1 MERQTIPGGHRR
13 SMSDSDV
20 RERARR
26 SPQAGGPVFDLL
38 ASKLRRP
45 VLRPGTVRRLSL
57 TERLARGD
65 PRPIVSVVAPPGYG
79 KTTLLSQWAERNGQ
93 AFAWVSVDEGDNDP
107 KVLLT
112 YVAEALDAVEPIDG
126 RVFDA
131 LASPVSSVP
140 GSIVPR
146 LGSAFWSMTS
156 PVVLVLDD
164 VHVLHNSEC
173 RAALSV
179 LADHVPAGSRL
190 AVAGRAEP
198 PLRVARLRAE
208 GRILEIGPGDLSLTC
223 DEASSLLRDAGVA
236 LGEDEVAGLHR
247 RTEGWPAGLYL
258 AALYLREGGP
268 LASAAVSF
276 GGDDRLV
283 SEYMESEFLA
293 RISRRQRVFLT
304 RTAVLERMS
313 GPMCEAVLDVAG
325 SAATLAE
332 LARSNLLLVP
342 LDQRGEW
349 YRYHH
354 LFRDMLLAELERLEP
369 GLIPVLRRRAAGWCV
384 RNGRPEEALEY
395 SMAAG
400 DVDAAAG
407 LMEKLAVP
415 THRRG
420 RVPSIQRWFGWLED
434 RGGIEG
440 HPMAAVLAA
449 LLAAL
454 TGRPAEAE
462 RWADAVDRWQYGD
475 PARPGDPSAEAWAAV
490 MRVFLCRRGAEQM
503 RADADEAV
511 RRFAAQNFVTPA
523 PAFLQGIA
531 RVLCGDLDGGD
542 ATLADGISIGEEV
555 GAHEDVALAL
565 CERSL
570 VAIARGD
577 WGRAEAHAE
586 RARAV
591 LRRAGIE
598 DSYATPLVC
607 AVQARTAMYR
617 GDVPAA
623 RRELVSAQRLRHL
636 LTYALPYFA
645 VQARIELARVH
656 LALADLAGA
665 RTLMREVDELLR
677 RRPGLGNL
685 AGQARALWARLSE
698 ERGSS
703 APGAS
708 ALTAAELRLLPMLST
723 HLSMPE
729 IAGELFLS
737 PNTIKSQAY
746 SLYRKLGAASRSQ
759 AVARSRKLGLLEG

>member
-1 MERQTIPGGHRR
+1 MN
-13 SMSDSDV
+13 DSDV
-20 RERARR
+20 RERVDR
-26 SPQAGGPVFDLL
+26 SHRAGGPVFDLL

-45 VLRPGTVRRLSL
+45 VVRPGAVRRLAL
-57 TERLARGD
+57 IEELRRGK
-65 PRPIVSVVAPPGYG
+65 PYPIVSVVAPPGYG

-140 GSIVPR
+140 GSVVPR
-146 LGSAFWSMTS
+146 LGSAFSSMRS
-156 PVVLVLDD
+156 PVVLLLDD
-164 VHVLHNSEC
+164 VHALHNSEC

-179 LADHVPAGSRL
+179 LADHVPGGSRL
-190 AVAGRAEP
+190 ALAGRAEP

-208 GRILEIGPGDLSLTC
+208 GRILEIGPGDLSLTS
-223 DEASSLLRDAGVA
+223 DEASSLLRNADVA
-236 LGEDEVAGLHR
+236 LGEDEMAELHR

-258 AALYLREGGP
+258 AALYLREGGI
-268 LASAAVSF
+268 LAGAAVSF

-313 GPMCEAVLDVAG
+313 GPLCEAVLEQSG
-325 SAATLAE
+325 STVTLAE

-342 LDQRGEW
+342 LDRHGEW

-354 LFRDMLLAELERLEP
+354 LFRDMLLAELHRLEP
-369 GLIPVLRRRAAGWCV
+369 GLIKVLQRRAAGWCA
-384 RNGRPEEALEY
+384 RNELPEEALEY

-400 DVDAAAG
+400 DADAVAG
-407 LMEKLAVP
+407 LVEKLVVP
-415 THRRG
+415 THRQG
-420 RVPSIQRWFGWLED
+420 RVPTVQRWLRWLED
-434 RGGIEG
+434 QGGIEG
-440 HPMAAVLAA
+440 HPMVAVLAA
-449 LLAAL
+449 LFCAL
-454 TGRPAEAE
+454 TGRPVEAE
-462 RWADAVDRWQYGD
+462 RWAGMVDRWQYGD
-475 PARPGDPSAEAWAAV
+475 TARPGDPSTEAWAAV
-490 MRVFLCRRGAEQM
+490 MRTFLCRRGVEQM

-511 RRFAAQNFVTPA
+511 RRFAAESFVTPA

-542 ATLADGISIGEEV
+542 ASLEDGISVGEEV

-570 VAIARGD
+570 VAIASSD
-577 WGRAEAHAE
+577 WGRAEALAE
-586 RARAV
+586 RARTV
-591 LRRAGIE
+591 LRRGGIE
-598 DSYATPLVC
+598 ESYATPLVS
-607 AVQARTAMYR
+607 AVQARTAMHR
-617 GDVPAA
+617 GDVRAA

-645 VQARIELARVH
+645 VQARLELARVH
-656 LALADLAGA
+656 FALADLAGA
-665 RTLMREVDELLR
+665 KTLMREVDELLR

-685 AGQARALWARLSE
+685 ADHAQALRARLAE
-698 ERGSS
+698 DRGPS

-723 HLSMPE
+723 HLSFPE
-729 IAGELFLS
+729 IAEELFLS
-737 PNTIKSQAY
+737 RNTIKSEAI
-746 SLYRKLGAASRSQ
+746 SIYRKLGAASRSQ
-759 AVARSRKLGLLEG
+759 AVTRSRELGLLEG

>member
-1 MERQTIPGGHRR
+1 
-13 SMSDSDV
+13 MSDSGV
-20 RERARR
+20 REQPGRP
-26 SPQAGGPVFDLL
+26 PQAGGPVFDLL

-45 VLRPGTVRRLSL
+45 VVQPGAVHRLPL
-57 TERLARGD
+57 TERLARGE

-79 KTTLLSQWAERNGQ
+79 KTTLLAQWAERNGQ

-112 YVAEALDAVEPIDG
+112 YIAEALDAVEPIDR

-131 LASPVSSVP
+131 LASPASSVP
-140 GSIVPR
+140 GSVVPR
-146 LGSAFWSMTS
+146 LGAAFWSMTS
-156 PVVLVLDD
+156 PVALVLDD
-164 VHVLHNSEC
+164 VHALHNSEC

-190 AVAGRAEP
+190 ALAGRSEP

-223 DEASSLLRDAGVA
+223 EEAASLLRNAEVA

-313 GPMCEAVLDVAG
+313 GPLCEAVLDVRG
-325 SAATLAE
+325 SAATLAD
-332 LARSNLLLVP
+332 LAQSNLLLVP
-342 LDQRGEW
+342 LDRRAEW

-354 LFRDMLLAELERLEP
+354 LFRDMLLAELQRLEP
-369 GLIPVLRRRAAGWCV
+369 ELIPVLRRRAAGWYV
-384 RNGRPEEALEY
+384 QNGLPEEALEY

-400 DVDAAAG
+400 DIDAAAG
-407 LMEKLAVP
+407 LVEKLVVP
-415 THRRG
+415 AHRRG
-420 RVPSIQRWFGWLED
+420 RVPTVQRWLRWLEA
-434 RGGIEG
+434 RGGFEG

-449 LLAAL
+449 LFCAL
-454 TGRPAEAE
+454 TGRPVEAE
-462 RWADAVDRWQYGD
+462 RWADVVDRWQYGD
-475 PARPGDPSAEAWAAV
+475 PGRPGDPSTEAWAAV
-490 MRVFLCRRGAEQM
+490 MRTFLCRSGVERM
-503 RADADEAV
+503 STDADEAV
-511 RRFAAQNFVTPA
+511 RRFAAESFVTPA

-531 RVLCGDLDGGD
+531 RVLCGDLDGSD
-542 ATLADGISIGEEV
+542 AALEDGISVGEEV

-577 WGRAEAHAE
+577 WDQAEAL
-586 RARAV
+586 ARQAAAV
-591 LRRAGIE
+591 LHRAGIE
-598 DSYATPLVC
+598 ESYATPLVC
-607 AVQARTAMYR
+607 AVQARAAVHR
-617 GDVPAA
+617 GDIPAA
-623 RRELVSAQRLRHL
+623 RQQLVSAQRLRPL

-656 LALADLAGA
+656 FALADLAGA

-677 RRPGLGNL
+677 RRPGLGTL
-685 AGQARALWARLSE
+685 AGQASALRARLSKE
-698 ERGSS
+698 HSPS

-708 ALTAAELRLLPMLST
+708 ALTGAELRLLPLLST
-723 HLSMPE
+723 HLTFPE
-729 IAGELFLS
+729 IAAQMFLS
-737 PNTIKSQAY
+737 RNTVKSQAY
-746 SLYRKLGAASRSQ
+746 SLYRKLGASTRSQ
-759 AVARSRKLGLLEG
+759 AVTRSRELGLLEG

>member
-1 MERQTIPGGHRR
+1 
-13 SMSDSDV
+13 MSDSDV
-20 RERARR
+20 RERAGR
-26 SPQAGGPVFDLL
+26 SHRADGLVFDLL
-38 ASKLRRP
+38 ASKLRHP
-45 VLRPGTVRRLSL
+45 VARPGAVH
-57 TERLARGD
+57 RLALIEQLRRSK
-65 PRPIVSVVAPPGYG
+65 PYPIVSVVAPPGYG

-112 YVAEALDAVEPIDG
+112 YVAEALNAVEPIDG

-140 GSIVPR
+140 GSVVPR
-146 LGSAFWSMTS
+146 LGSAFSSMTS
-156 PVVLVLDD
+156 PVALVLDD
-164 VHVLHNSEC
+164 VHALHNSEC

-179 LADHVPAGSRL
+179 LADHVPAGSQL
-190 AVAGRAEP
+190 VLAGRAEP

-223 DEASSLLRDAGVA
+223 EEAASLLRGAEVA

-258 AALYLREGGP
+258 AALYLRAGGP

-283 SEYMESEFLA
+283 SQYMESEFLA
-293 RISRRQRVFLT
+293 RISSRQRMFLT

-313 GPMCEAVLDVAG
+313 GPLCDAVLELSG
-325 SAATLAE
+325 SAVTLAE
-332 LARSNLLLVP
+332 LARSNMLLVP
-342 LDQRGEW
+342 LDRRGQW

-369 GLIPVLRRRAAGWCV
+369 GLIAVLRRRAANWCL
-384 RNGRPEEALEY
+384 RNDLPEEALEY

-400 DVDAAAG
+400 DTDAAAG
-407 LMEKLAVP
+407 LVEKLVVP
-415 THRRG
+415 THRKG
-420 RVPSIQRWFGWLED
+420 RVPTVNRWLRWLED

-449 LLAAL
+449 LFCAL
-454 TGRPAEAE
+454 TGRPVEAE
-462 RWADAVDRWQYGD
+462 RWADAVDCWQYGD
-475 PARPGDPSAEAWAAV
+475 PARPGDPAAKAWAAV
-490 MRVFLCRRGAEQM
+490 MRTFLCRGGAEQM

-511 RRFAAQNFVTPA
+511 RRFAAQSFVTPA

-542 ATLADGISIGEEV
+542 ATLEDGISVGEEV
-555 GAHEDVALAL
+555 GAHEDVALAM

-570 VAIARGD
+570 VAIARGE
-577 WGRAEAHAE
+577 WGWAETLAGQAD
-586 RARAV
+586 AV

-598 DSYATPLVC
+598 ESYATPLVC
-607 AVQARTAMYR
+607 AVQARVAMHR

-623 RRELVSAQRLRHL
+623 RQELVRAQRLRHL

-645 VQARIELARVH
+645 VQARIELIRVH
-656 LALADLAGA
+656 LALADLAAA
-665 RTLMREVDELLR
+665 RTLVREVDELLR
-677 RRPGLGNL
+677 RRPDLGKL
-685 AGQARALWARLSE
+685 TGEVRALRARLAK

-708 ALTAAELRLLPMLST
+708 ALTTAELRLLPMLPT
-723 HLSMPE
+723 HLSIPE

-737 PNTIKSQAY
+737 PNTIKSQAI
-746 SLYRKLGAASRSQ
+746 SIYRKLGASSRSQ
-759 AVARSRKLGLLEG
+759 AVARSRELGLLEG

>member
-20 RERARR
+20 RERPGRP
-26 SPQAGGPVFDLL
+26 PQAGGPVFDLL

-45 VLRPGTVRRLSL
+45 VVQPGAVLRLPL
-57 TERLARGD
+57 TERLARGE

-79 KTTLLSQWAERNGQ
+79 KTTLLAQWAERNGQ

-112 YVAEALDAVEPIDG
+112 YIAEALDAVEPIDR

-131 LASPVSSVP
+131 LASPASSVP
-140 GSIVPR
+140 GSVVPR
-146 LGSAFWSMTS
+146 LGAAFWSMTS
-156 PVVLVLDD
+156 PVALVLDD
-164 VHVLHNSEC
+164 VHALHNSEC

-190 AVAGRAEP
+190 ALAGRSEP

-223 DEASSLLRDAGVA
+223 EEAASLLRDAEVA

-313 GPMCEAVLDVAG
+313 GPLCEAVLDVRG
-325 SAATLAE
+325 SAATLAD
-332 LARSNLLLVP
+332 LAQSNLLLVP
-342 LDQRGEW
+342 LDRRAEW

-354 LFRDMLLAELERLEP
+354 LFRDMLLAELQRLEP
-369 GLIPVLRRRAAGWCV
+369 QLIPVLRRRAAGWYV
-384 RNGRPEEALEY
+384 QNGLPEEALEY

-400 DVDAAAG
+400 DIDAAAG
-407 LMEKLAVP
+407 LVEKLVVP
-415 THRRG
+415 AHRRG
-420 RVPSIQRWFGWLED
+420 RVPTVQRWLRWLED
-434 RGGIEG
+434 RGGFEG

-449 LLAAL
+449 LFCAL
-454 TGRPAEAE
+454 TGRPVEAE
-462 RWADAVDRWQYGD
+462 RWADVVDRWQYGD
-475 PARPGDPSAEAWAAV
+475 PVRPGDPATEAWAAV
-490 MRVFLCRRGAEQM
+490 MRTFLCRSGVERM
-503 RADADEAV
+503 SADADEAV
-511 RRFAAQNFVTPA
+511 RRFAAESFVTPA

-542 ATLADGISIGEEV
+542 AALADGISVGEEV

-577 WGRAEAHAE
+577 WDQAEALAGQ
-586 RARAV
+586 AAAA

-598 DSYATPLVC
+598 ESYATPLVC
-607 AVQARTAMYR
+607 AVQARAAVHR
-617 GDVPAA
+617 GDIPAA
-623 RRELVSAQRLRHL
+623 REQLVSAQRLRHL

-656 LALADLAGA
+656 FALADLAGA

-677 RRPGLGNL
+677 RRPGLGTL
-685 AGQARALWARLSE
+685 AGQAAALRARLSKE
-698 ERGSS
+698 HSPS

-708 ALTAAELRLLPMLST
+708 ALTGAELRLLPLLST
-723 HLSMPE
+723 HLSFPE
-729 IAGELFLS
+729 IATQMFLS
-737 PNTIKSQAY
+737 RNTVKSQAY

-759 AVARSRKLGLLEG
+759 AVTRSRELGLLEG